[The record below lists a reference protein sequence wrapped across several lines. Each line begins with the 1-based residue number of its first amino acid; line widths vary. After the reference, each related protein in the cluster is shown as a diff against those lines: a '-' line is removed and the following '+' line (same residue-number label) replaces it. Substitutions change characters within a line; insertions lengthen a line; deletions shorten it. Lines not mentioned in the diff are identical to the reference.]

1 MARCRGVARHF
12 GDSPAPG
19 TATARAGTP
28 ADFGVWYELEAPEVA
43 RTLGLALGDRALAE
57 EATAEAFARAFSRWE
72 QVRVMAS
79 PVGWVY
85 QVALNE
91 ARRGFR
97 RRRLEE
103 RAARR
108 RGADRGVV
116 PGPDEPADAV
126 RDALAALPARA
137 RAAVALRYFA
147 DLPEAEV
154 AALMG
159 VARGT
164 VAATLHQARRQLAAA
179 LATERQEVAS

>member
-1 MARCRGVARHF
+1 MTRCRGVAR
-12 GDSPAPG
+12 DNTSP
-19 TATARAGTP
+19 TKSTP
-28 ADFGVWYELEAPEVA
+28 ADFGVWYQLEAPEVT
-43 RTLGLALGDRALAE
+43 RTLGVALGDRALAE
-57 EATAEAFARAFSRWE
+57 EAAAEAFARAFSRWE
-72 QVRVMAS
+72 QVRVMSS

-103 RAARR
+103 RATRR
-108 RGADRGVV
+108 RLEPAVV
-116 PGPDEPADAV
+116 PGPAEPADGLRA
-126 RDALAALPARA
+126 ALAALPARA
-137 RAAVALRYFA
+137 RTAVALRYFA

-179 LATERQEVAS
+179 LAAERQEVAS

>member
-1 MARCRGVARHF
+1 MARCRGVARNETT
-12 GDSPAPG
+12 
-19 TATARAGTP
+19 TAGAP
-28 ADFGVWYELEAPEVA
+28 ADFGVWYEIEAPEVA
-43 RTLGLALGDRALAE
+43 KTLGLALGDRALAE

-72 QVRVMAS
+72 QVRVMSS

-103 RAARR
+103 RASRR
-108 RGADRGVV
+108 RGPDPDV
-116 PGPDEPADAV
+116 PAPGEPHDALRDAV
-126 RDALAALPARA
+126 RALPDRA
-137 RAAVALRYFA
+137 RVAVALRYFA
-147 DLPEAEV
+147 DLPEAEI

-164 VAATLHQARRQLAAA
+164 VAATLHQARRQLAAM
-179 LATERQEVAS
+179 LAGEHQEVLS

>member
-1 MARCRGVARHF
+1 VARCRGVARHE
-12 GDSPAPG
+12 
-19 TATARAGTP
+19 TAIAQGTP
-28 ADFGVWYELEAPEVA
+28 ADFGAWYELEAPEVT
-43 RTLGLALGDRALAE
+43 RTLGVALGDRALAE
-57 EATAEAFARAFSRWE
+57 EAAAEAFARAFSRWE
-72 QVRVMAS
+72 HVRIMAS

-103 RAARR
+103 RATRR
-108 RGADRGVV
+108 RGADPDI
-116 PGPDEPADAV
+116 PGPGEPADAL
-126 RDALAALPARA
+126 RAALRALLARA
-137 RAAVALRYFA
+137 RTAVALRYFA

-164 VAATLHQARRQLAAA
+164 VAATLHSARRQLAAA
-179 LATERQEVAS
+179 LAGERHEEVA

>member
-1 MARCRGVARHF
+1 MTGGGSRRPDRGDTPR
-12 GDSPAPG
+12 PPG
-19 TATARAGTP
+19 KGAP
-28 ADFGVWYELEAPEVA
+28 ADFGVWYELEASEVA
-43 RTLGLALGDRALAE
+43 KTLGIALGDRTLAE

-72 QVRVMAS
+72 QVRVMSS

-103 RAARR
+103 RASRR
-108 RGADRGVV
+108 RGPDPYV
-116 PGPDEPADAV
+116 PGPSDPAPTDAV
-126 RDALAALPARA
+126 REALAGLPARA
-137 RAAVALRYFA
+137 RTAVALRYFA

-164 VAATLHQARRQLAAA
+164 VAATLHSARRQLAAA
-179 LATERQEVAS
+179 LAGERQEVLS

>member
-1 MARCRGVARHF
+1 VARTTTTK
-12 GDSPAPG
+12 SA
-19 TATARAGTP
+19 P

-43 RTLGLALGDRALAE
+43 RTLGVALGDRALAE

-72 QVRVMAS
+72 QVRIMSS

-103 RAARR
+103 RASRR
-108 RGADRGVV
+108 RGVDRDV
-116 PGPDEPADAV
+116 PGPGEPADTDAV
-126 RDALAALPARA
+126 RAALAALPDRA
-137 RAAVALRYFA
+137 RTAVALRYFA
-147 DLPEAEV
+147 DLPEAEI

-164 VAATLHQARRQLAAA
+164 VAATLHQARRQLAEA
-179 LATERQEVAS
+179 LAGERQEVA